1 MVQVTIRVRPKNGYT
16 YTGKIK
22 TETLGSDKRLEEL
35 LQRHGTSNSSASSH
49 AAFYFN
55 GHELPLNTSI
65 ASQDL
70 DDGVIIETC
79 KSPTISAALSAVLRD
94 IDAISKVP
102 AEARTSQTLMDL
114 LQVPPDLL
122 ADNEDNTGFCDVK
135 KWNDESIKTR
145 KICLAIMKK
154 ILQRDDRY
162 AIHDLECCTDIESLY
177 RHIKPAFDHDS
188 TRNIHNPGGKRQWN
202 NIGNL
207 FTPSTKRNGQPSTI
221 YTLLSHKLD
230 IQVQIAADFVPTEGG
245 SLDAL
250 EEFIYLDTLRH
261 PAEGNASSRSTPQR
275 RGTRRP
281 ANSSNGAA
289 ANAQARPQT
298 NSDSNNNRT
307 STAASSIQSP
317 SRVRPRKDYCPE
329 YASGPFAILCT
340 LIEAQE
346 GNHRNSN
353 GRRQLSL
360 TENQLKRLAQ
370 PRCRANFYDRQIGR
384 GSRSA
389 FACMEKM
396 SEKNLVRKEIIR
408 EGEERWALLPN
419 GEKMAKACLAFEKAV
434 NDTIPSFQS
443 TTENANRNNDAIT
456 LIVDN
461 REDMHF
467 RERIRLQ
474 SEDDRVLTEER
485 ELPAGD
491 YLFLQDNAVI
501 PLVIERKTWSDLADS
516 VQSKGKAH
524 RRLDCVKLGSSYSSC
539 PRQNCQL
546 CKMKRSGC
554 TQVMFIIEGARCQ
567 GRDLFRGSTCS
578 EEKRCQ
584 HCRALIDRH
593 GANVTQEALEQVLT
607 RLQVEHG
614 CYVHFTRSYNETI
627 TSLFS
632 IQDILKEGTCFAAS
646 MVKHSHDGNRSSD
659 RLTYEQFCAN
669 ARSLQACQHDLRR
682 KNEILE
688 WRCENLVSII
698 TNNINTWRSSINKEF
713 NRTTT
718 EMNGTISNKRSLEV
732 IGGIGDN
739 SSKRQRLNS
748 NDEHEII
755 ELNDSQEEVA
765 VHLLDSDSDDSTINL
780 LDDSQEVEVIELG
793 DSQDSIQILED
804 IDMMYGCESTV
815 TPNLETHSLIMLHGW
830 DDYDERFSKDINKRW
845 QECYSE
851 YGTLI
856 GTIDDNGEARTTSS
870 LCQYAVRQMTAMINS
885 GNFPYLPRTS
895 VITAILW
902 LQIRLGLL
910 VRPVTREKF
919 ALELKEKWTNTCA
932 LGLEN
937 RLGSQHQSP
946 PSNNN
951 STISQRRARP
961 LNNPTTRNLG
971 KSQEPPASSAQ
982 NYSRRHDPQVSSF
995 VPPSNTRTQQSHSS
1009 PKRAP
1014 TIEARKQQS
1023 HPSPK
1028 RAPAIEARKQQ
1039 SHPSPK
1045 RALAI
1050 EARLRRFENAGSSS
1064 STVPDRQLDYIA
1076 SNTVPQYHQPIFNSE
1091 KPTSSNTWNCG
1102 YCTFE
1107 NTLEAK
1113 KCTACLKPMKNTWAC
1128 LKCTFHNN
1136 MEAVECT
1143 ICDFRNPESSAKV
1156 EKTLTPTW
1164 QCSVCTVNNDMDV
1177 LVCETCGEQKDYGT
1191 PNSTHTTLTSH
1202 NHVTSPMTA
1211 SKDLSFHVNRTTID
1225 RIPSSIPPSSSK
1237 KSVRCGACGLE
1248 GHNRGTATAA
1258 SCPAYNDEA
1267 EIQRREEK
1275 WRKIQEKAI
1284 TAEQE
1289 VLTLQRE
1296 EQTRQ
1301 ARQAFLRDEMD
1312 AMANDMERSS
1322 ELNAAEIERRR
1333 KKAESM
1339 RRRAARER

>member
-1 MVQVTIRVRPKNGYT
+1 MVQVTVRVRPKNGYT

-55 GHELPLNTSI
+55 GLELPLNTSI

-70 DDGVIIETC
+70 DNGVIIETC

-94 IDAISKVP
+94 IDAIGKVP
-102 AEARTSQTLMDL
+102 AEARTSQTITDL
-114 LQVPPDLL
+114 LQVPPNFLTENVKN
-122 ADNEDNTGFCDVK
+122 AGFYDVK
-135 KWNDESIKTR
+135 KWNDEAIKSR

-162 AIHDLECCTDIESLY
+162 AIHDLECCTDIESLH

-188 TRNIHNPGGKRQWN
+188 TRNIHNPGGNRQWN

-207 FTPSTKRNGQPSTI
+207 FTDKTKKNGQPSTI
-221 YTLLSHKLD
+221 YTLLSHKLN
-230 IQVQIAADFVPTEGG
+230 IQVEVAADFVKPTEGG

-281 ANSSNGAA
+281 ANSSNDAA

-298 NSDSNNNRT
+298 NSDSNNGHT
-307 STAASSIQSP
+307 STSVSSIQSP
-317 SRVRPRKDYCPE
+317 SRVRQRKEYCPE
-329 YASGPFAILCT
+329 FASGPFAILCT

-443 TTENANRNNDAIT
+443 STENVNRNNDAIT

-461 REDMHF
+461 REDIHF

-546 CKMKRSGC
+546 CKMKKSGC
-554 TQVMFIIEGARCQ
+554 AQIMFIIEGARCQ
-567 GRDLFRGSTCS
+567 GTDSFRGSTCS
-578 EEKRCQ
+578 EQKRCQ
-584 HCRALIDRH
+584 HCRALLDRH
-593 GANVTQEALEQVLT
+593 GANVTQEALEQALT

-632 IQDILKEGTCFAAS
+632 IQEILKEGTCFAAS
-646 MVKHSHDGNRSSD
+646 MIKHSHDGNRSSD

-669 ARSLQACQHDLRR
+669 ARSSQASQHDSRR
-682 KNEILE
+682 KNDMLE
-688 WRCENLVSII
+688 WRCEDLVSII
-698 TNNINTWRSSINKEF
+698 TNNFNTWRSSMNKEF

-718 EMNGTISNKRSLEV
+718 TAMNGTTSNKRS
-732 IGGIGDN
+732 GGIGEN

-793 DSQDSIQILED
+793 NSQDSIQILED
-804 IDMMYGCESTV
+804 IDMMHGCESAV

-830 DDYDERFSKDINKRW
+830 DDYDERFSKEINKRW

-856 GTIDDNGEARTTSS
+856 GTIDDNGEARTTST

-885 GNFPYLPRTS
+885 GNISYLPRTS

-932 LGLEN
+932 LGLQN

-946 PSNNN
+946 SSNNN

-961 LNNPTTRNLG
+961 LHDPTTRNLG

-982 NYSRRHDPQVSSF
+982 ISSRRNDPPVSSF
-995 VPPSNTRTQQSHSS
+995 VPPSNTRMQQSYSS
-1009 PKRAP
+1009 PKSVP
-1014 TIEARKQQS
+1014 IIEARKQQS

-1064 STVPDRQLDYIA
+1064 SKVPDRQLDYIP
-1076 SNTVPQYHQPIFNSE
+1076 SNTVPQYHHSTFNSE
-1091 KPTSSNTWNCG
+1091 KPISSNIWNCG

-1113 KCTACLKPMKNTWAC
+1113 KCTACLKPMTNTWAC
-1128 LKCTFHNN
+1128 LECTFHNN

-1143 ICDFRNPESSAKV
+1143 ICDSPNPDSSAGV
-1156 EKTLTPTW
+1156 EKTLTPKW
-1164 QCSVCTVNNDMDV
+1164 QCSVCTLNNDMEV
-1177 LVCETCGEQKDYGT
+1177 LVCETCGVGT
-1191 PNSTHTTLTSH
+1191 PNSIHTARTSH
-1202 NHVTSPMTA
+1202 NHVPSPMASA
-1211 SKDLSFHVNRTTID
+1211 SKDLNSHVNRTTID
-1225 RIPSSIPPSSSK
+1225 RHPSSIPPSSSK

-1275 WRKIQEKAI
+1275 WRNIQEKAI

-1296 EQTRQ
+1296 EQSRQ
-1301 ARQAFLRDEMD
+1301 ARQERLRGQMD
-1312 AMANDMERSS
+1312 AMAEDMERSS
-1322 ELNAAEIERRR
+1322 VLNAAEIERRR
-1333 KKAESM
+1333 KKAEIA
-1339 RRRAARER
+1339 RRRAARGR

>member
-1 MVQVTIRVRPKNGYT
+1 MVQVTVRVRPKNGYT
-16 YTGKIK
+16 YAGKIK
-22 TETLGSDKRLEEL
+22 TETLGSEKRLEEL
-35 LQRHGTSNSSASSH
+35 LQRHGESNSSASSH

-79 KSPTISAALSAVLRD
+79 KSPNISAALSAVLRD
-94 IDAISKVP
+94 IDAIGKVP
-102 AEARTSQTLMDL
+102 EAVRTRETLTDS
-114 LQVPPDLL
+114 LQVPPHLL
-122 ADNEDNTGFCDVK
+122 ADNQEYAGFWDVK
-135 KWNDESIKTR
+135 RWNDESIKNR

-162 AIHDLECCTDIESLY
+162 AIHDLECCTDIESLNRY
-177 RHIKPAFDHDS
+177 IQPAFDHEKTS
-188 TRNIHNPGGKRQWN
+188 NRNNPGGKRQWN

-207 FTPSTKRNGQPSTI
+207 FSASTKRNGQPSTI
-221 YTLLSHKLD
+221 YALLSHKLD
-230 IQVQIAADFVPTEGG
+230 IQVQIAADFVLTEGG

-250 EEFIYLDTLRH
+250 EEFIILDTLRH
-261 PAEGNASSRSTPQR
+261 GDEGNASSRSTPQR
-275 RGTRRP
+275 RGTRRQE
-281 ANSSNGAA
+281 NSSNGSTAS
-289 ANAQARPQT
+289 AQVRPQT
-298 NSDSNNNRT
+298 NSDSNNNHT
-307 STAASSIQSP
+307 STALSSVQSP
-317 SRVRPRKDYCPE
+317 SRRRKDYCPV

-346 GNHRNSN
+346 GNHRRSN

-389 FACMEKM
+389 FACMEEM
-396 SEKNLVRKEIIR
+396 ARRNLVRKEIIR

-434 NDTIPSFQS
+434 NDTVPSFQS
-443 TTENANRNNDAIT
+443 STEKANRNKDNIT
-456 LIVDN
+456 LIIDN

-474 SEDDRVLTEER
+474 AEDDMVLIEER

-491 YLFLQDNAVI
+491 YLFLQENTVI
-501 PLVIERKTWSDLADS
+501 PLVIERKSWSDLADS

-539 PRQNCQL
+539 PRKNCQL

-554 TQVMFIIEGARCQ
+554 TQVMFIIEGARC
-567 GRDLFRGSTCS
+567 RGNTCS
-578 EEKRCQ
+578 EQKRCQ
-584 HCRALIDRH
+584 HCKALSDRH
-593 GANVTQEALEQVLT
+593 GANVTQDALEQVLT
-607 RLQVEHG
+607 RLQVDHG

-632 IQDILKEGTCFAAS
+632 IQGILKEGTCFAAS
-646 MVKHSHDGNRSSD
+646 MVKHSHDGNRSRDS
-659 RLTYEQFCAN
+659 LTYEQFCAN
-669 ARSLQACQHDLRR
+669 ARSSQASQQDLRR
-682 KNEILE
+682 KNDILE
-688 WRCENLVSII
+688 WRCENLVSVI
-698 TNNINTWRSSINKEF
+698 TNNINSWRSSINKEF

-718 EMNGTISNKRSLEV
+718 AMHGITSNKRSLEV
-732 IGGIGDN
+732 SGGIVDTT
-739 SSKRQRLNS
+739 SKRQRLNS

-755 ELNDSQEEVA
+755 ELDNNQEEVA
-765 VHLLDSDSDDSTINL
+765 VHLLDSDSDDSTINI
-780 LDDSQEVEVIELG
+780 LDDSQEVEIIELG

-804 IDMMYGCESTV
+804 IDMMHGCESTV

-830 DDYDERFSKDINKRW
+830 DDYDERFSKEINKRW

-851 YGTLI
+851 YGALV
-856 GTIDDNGEARTTSS
+856 GTIDGNGEARTTSS
-870 LCQYAVRQMTAMINS
+870 LCQYAVRQITAMINS

-902 LQIRLGLL
+902 LQIRQGLL
-910 VRPVTREKF
+910 VRSITRENF
-919 ALELKEKWTNTCA
+919 AVELKEKWTNTSAC
-932 LGLEN
+932 GSEN
-937 RLGSQHQSP
+937 RIGSQHQSP
-946 PSNNN
+946 RSNNN
-951 STISQRRARP
+951 STISRRAR
-961 LNNPTTRNLG
+961 LLDNPTTRNLAN
-971 KSQEPPASSAQ
+971 SQEPPASNDRNCSG
-982 NYSRRHDPQVSSF
+982 RHDPSASSF
-995 VPPSNTRTQQSHSS
+995 VPPSNTRKQQSHSS

-1028 RAPAIEARKQQ
+1028 RA
-1039 SHPSPK
+1039 
-1045 RALAI
+1045 LAI
-1050 EARLRRFENAGSSS
+1050 AARLRRFENADCSSS
-1064 STVPDRQLDYIA
+1064 RVPDRHSDYIT
-1076 SNTVPQYHQPIFNSE
+1076 SNTVPIYPQPVFNSE

-1113 KCTACLKPMKNTWAC
+1113 KCTACLKPMKNIWAC
-1128 LKCTFHNN
+1128 LQCTFHNN
-1136 MEAVECT
+1136 METVACT
-1143 ICDFRNPESSAKV
+1143 ACGFRNPDSSAKV
-1156 EKTLTPTW
+1156 EDTLTPKW
-1164 QCSVCTVNNDMDV
+1164 QCSVCTVSNDMDV
-1177 LVCETCGEQKDYGT
+1177 LACQTCGEQKGCET
-1191 PNSTHTTLTSH
+1191 PNSTALTSYK
-1202 NHVTSPMTA
+1202 HVPSPMKSNPA
-1211 SKDLSFHVNRTTID
+1211 SRDLSFHVNRTTIE
-1225 RIPSSIPPSSSK
+1225 RISSSIQPSSSK
-1237 KSVRCGACGLE
+1237 KSVRCGACGIE
-1248 GHNRGTATAA
+1248 GHNRGTATEA

-1289 VLTLQRE
+1289 LQTLQRE
-1296 EQTRQ
+1296 AHNRQ
-1301 ARQAFLRDEMD
+1301 ARQEHLREEMD
-1312 AMANDMERSS
+1312 AMAKDMERSA

-1333 KKAESM
+1333 KKAESA
-1339 RRRAARER
+1339 RRRAARQR